1 MSDTIE
7 IRHLCPLPHRG
18 HATEVH
24 PPATICHGHSQQI
37 HATITDI
44 ARLWDSLD
52 DLTTT
57 ARSGGNGGGF
67 NSTPPIRLDV
77 LALTDPHTIDA
88 DIPNAT
94 SILTGIANWIA
105 TIRHLTPVAGATAA
119 LSLLGIHYPALSDH
133 PHPLVAYSGLQRLHG
148 YLRRLAGEHR
158 HVVAHCQ
165 QPHPDPQNDDEC
177 GGPIY
182 WTGRASGIIAACS
195 ACGDEWTDAVVWLH
209 QQQEELRKAQA

>member
-44 ARLWDSLD
+44 TRLWDSLD

-77 LALTDPHTIDA
+77 LALTDPHTIDIA
-88 DIPNAT
+88 IPEAQDMLP
-94 SILTGIANWIA
+94 IFA
-105 TIRHLTPVAGATAA
+105 AGPDND
-119 LSLLGIHYPALSDH
+119 GHCD
-133 PHPLVAYSGLQRLHG
+133 SG
-148 YLRRLAGEHR
+148 Y
-158 HVVAHCQ
+158 C
-165 QPHPDPQNDDEC
+165 
-177 GGPIY
+177 
-182 WTGRASGIIAACS
+182 WT
-195 ACGDEWTDAVVWLH
+195 
-209 QQQEELRKAQA
+209 